1 MRAPVSVLLL
11 TAAAL
16 LLFISCAAPL
26 RVAGIHTTGRIED
39 ISTADTEAALAAY
52 QASIHPVREKLAE
65 IEVISHDEV
74 RMHYAPAPSSYTA
87 MVREKGK
94 WVKGSVVLVHPI
106 Y

>member
-1 MRAPVSVLLL
+1 MRASVRVLLL
-11 TAAAL
+11 TATAIVFA
-16 LLFISCAAPL
+16 SCAAPF
-26 RVAGIHTTGRIED
+26 RVAGIRATGRIED
-39 ISTADTEAALAAY
+39 ISVADIEAALAAY
-52 QASIHPVREKLAE
+52 HASIAPGPEKLAE

-74 RMHYAPAPSSYTA
+74 RMHYAPAPSSYTG